1 MYIFLTFV
9 VVVCNDGVPPRLSN
23 VLITGIPFND
33 TKEFK
38 TWNFVDIFKLL
49 RERKHFLAL
58 RLIHTSTTTDYF
70 ISLYQLGLSSPFLS
84 VNSLFIRFYVSTG
97 RF

>member
-23 VLITGIPFND
+23 VLITGIPVND

-38 TWNFVDIFKLL
+38 TWNFVEIFKLL
-49 RERKHFLAL
+49 RERKHFLAS
-58 RLIHTSTTTDYF
+58 RLIHTSTSTDYF